1 MVALSL
7 IPLGTRLAEF
17 VLQAPVVMAAPS
29 ADALGEEVA
38 SRLEAGVADAR
49 RRCEEQG
56 VDAVLLRSA
65 ATEVEILL
73 AEAVAD
79 DDAVGALARE
89 PGRFEEAL
97 RERARD
103 RRRDVE
109 AAVEPFF
116 DALVGAVCGEFAR
129 LVPESAR
136 PRRGDPTRPC
146 IRFGSRPAE
155 EPGFVVRREQ
165 ARLFDAVFSEAAPR
179 TMLTGA
185 AGSGKSQLATAV
197 AARCEAEGWPL
208 VAWISAES
216 RGALVSGLSG
226 LGRRLGVDG
235 ERQHSPKDSARRCLG
250 TLASAERADR
260 LIVLD
265 DFDSPDD
272 LTDLIP
278 RGEGLRVLAAT
289 RRTDWDQD
297 RLAHIRV
304 GGFEREQSIGMLLDR
319 TNQTDR
325 EAADAIAETLGD
337 LPLAVSQ
344 ATATIKRGRYGLEDY
359 LEQLEK
365 GSSRPRRRRPE
376 GDCSEAIGTALRLDF
391 QSAFEWIGSRSP
403 RQAMITRYNL
413 GILAL
418 LAASGIPRRWMEG
431 ADEGSSDARE
441 ALNALIESSVC
452 RLSEDGTRVMLH
464 RLQVQVI
471 HEDWENDPVQRERT
485 EREAVGLLN
494 VADFF
499 YIQKSQGEVRLREV
513 LDLVDQLRATAEQNY
528 SKNLFANPR
537 IGDAITAVLQ
547 CTAELGIP
555 QASLLLSGA
564 VERLSDSLG
573 SDHPEVVLR
582 ARTSLAYAYRDTE
595 RLAEAIDLYER
606 ALADSARDLGPD
618 HPRTLAVRDALAGV
632 YRETGELDRAIPL
645 YERSLAD
652 RLRILGADNLDTL
665 RSRNNLAYVYQ
676 TAGRLDQA
684 IDLFTQ
690 NLAEHERLLGP
701 DHALTLS
708 ALRNLANACQE
719 AGRIDEATSLFERVL
734 TDSIRILGPDDPG
747 TFISRNNL
755 AGAYQGSG
763 RINKAIPLFQQN
775 LTDSARALGPD
786 HHDTVVFRNNLA
798 NAYAIAGKLDR
809 AIPLFEQILND
820 HERSLGPDHPH
831 TLASR
836 GNLADAYREAGRLES
851 AIDLFTKNL
860 AYHEQILGP
869 ENPNTLS
876 SRNNLAG
883 SYKDA
888 GRLEKSIELFERV
901 LTDRERILGPD
912 HPDTLASR
920 SNLAGAYQEAG
931 RIDEAIPLF
940 ERVLTDCECS
950 LGTADPHTLA
960 ARNNLAGAYLKSG
973 KLDQALLLFEQVLTD
988 REQALGTMHPLT
1000 IISRGNLAGAYGDAG
1015 ELALAADMFEQ
1026 TLVDSQRVLGP
1037 NHPHTLTSRNNLAST
1052 CLAMGRF
1059 DRAIDLFEQN
1069 LAESQ
1074 ILLGP
1079 DHPHAIASRGNLAAA
1094 HRDAGRLDEAID
1106 LYERTLADC
1115 ERVLGPTHPQTE
1127 LFRNRL
1133 AAAYW
1138 AAERPEDARALL
1150 GPLPDI
1156 DGTGADR
1163 TGD

>member
-56 VDAVLLRSA
+56 VDAVLLRGA

-73 AEAVAD
+73 AEVVAD

-136 PRRGDPTRPC
+136 PRRGDPTRPR

-179 TMLTGA
+179 TVLTGA

-235 ERQHSPKDSARRCLG
+235 ERQHSPEDSARRCLEA
-250 TLASAERADR
+250 LASAGRADR

-452 RLSEDGTRVMLH
+452 RLSEDGTRVM
-464 RLQVQVI
+464 
-471 HEDWENDPVQRERT
+471 E
-485 EREAVGLLN
+485 G
-494 VADFF
+494 
-499 YIQKSQGEVRLREV
+499 
-513 LDLVDQLRATAEQNY
+513 Y
-528 SKNLFANPR
+528 S
-537 IGDAITAVLQ
+537 
-547 CTAELGIP
+547 
-555 QASLLLSGA
+555 
-564 VERLSDSLG
+564 
-573 SDHPEVVLR
+573 
-582 ARTSLAYAYRDTE
+582 
-595 RLAEAIDLYER
+595 
-606 ALADSARDLGPD
+606 
-618 HPRTLAVRDALAGV
+618 AGV
-632 YRETGELDRAIPL
+632 WSHFRET
-645 YERSLAD
+645 
-652 RLRILGADNLDTL
+652 IL
-665 RSRNNLAYVYQ
+665 
-676 TAGRLDQA
+676 
-684 IDLFTQ
+684 
-690 NLAEHERLLGP
+690 
-701 DHALTLS
+701 
-708 ALRNLANACQE
+708 
-719 AGRIDEATSLFERVL
+719 
-734 TDSIRILGPDDPG
+734 
-747 TFISRNNL
+747 
-755 AGAYQGSG
+755 
-763 RINKAIPLFQQN
+763 
-775 LTDSARALGPD
+775 
-786 HHDTVVFRNNLA
+786 
-798 NAYAIAGKLDR
+798 
-809 AIPLFEQILND
+809 
-820 HERSLGPDHPH
+820 
-831 TLASR
+831 
-836 GNLADAYREAGRLES
+836 
-851 AIDLFTKNL
+851 
-860 AYHEQILGP
+860 
-869 ENPNTLS
+869 
-876 SRNNLAG
+876 
-883 SYKDA
+883 
-888 GRLEKSIELFERV
+888 
-901 LTDRERILGPD
+901 
-912 HPDTLASR
+912 
-920 SNLAGAYQEAG
+920 
-931 RIDEAIPLF
+931 
-940 ERVLTDCECS
+940 
-950 LGTADPHTLA
+950 
-960 ARNNLAGAYLKSG
+960 
-973 KLDQALLLFEQVLTD
+973 
-988 REQALGTMHPLT
+988 
-1000 IISRGNLAGAYGDAG
+1000 
-1015 ELALAADMFEQ
+1015 
-1026 TLVDSQRVLGP
+1026 
-1037 NHPHTLTSRNNLAST
+1037 
-1052 CLAMGRF
+1052 
-1059 DRAIDLFEQN
+1059 
-1069 LAESQ
+1069 
-1074 ILLGP
+1074 
-1079 DHPHAIASRGNLAAA
+1079 
-1094 HRDAGRLDEAID
+1094 
-1106 LYERTLADC
+1106 
-1115 ERVLGPTHPQTE
+1115 
-1127 LFRNRL
+1127 
-1133 AAAYW
+1133 
-1138 AAERPEDARALL
+1138 
-1150 GPLPDI
+1150 
-1156 DGTGADR
+1156 
-1163 TGD
+1163 